1 MGFYSNFLMPRCI
14 DLVMSEPILSKY
26 RQELLSEVSGN
37 ILEIGFG
44 TGLNLPY
51 YSNLVQ
57 KITAIDN
64 NPGMKK
70 FARDRISCSKV
81 NIDYC
86 VIDSENIPVESA
98 SFDGIVSTWTLCS
111 IKQVDRAIAEIYR
124 LLKPGGKFFFIE
136 HGLSADNGIQVWQ
149 NRLNPLQKI
158 IADGC
163 HLNRQIEVIVAKQ
176 FNSIE
181 VKKFYAPNV
190 PKVLGYMYRGVATK

>member
-1 MGFYSNFLMPRCI
+1 MGFYSNFIMPRCI
-14 DLVMSEPILSKY
+14 DLVMSEPLLSKY

-44 TGLNLPY
+44 TGLNLSY
-51 YSNLVQ
+51 YSDLVQ

-70 FARDRISCSKV
+70 FARERISCSKV

-86 VIDSENIPVESA
+86 VIDSENIPLESA

-136 HGLSADNGIQVWQ
+136 HGLSADNKIQVWQ

-163 HLNRQIEVIVAKQ
+163 HLNRQIEVIIAQQ

-181 VKKFYAPNV
+181 VKKFYAPHL